1 MILPPAHERAELV
14 EVVRIGDP
22 VRQLGSRGLNREV
35 AKVVEVWAGDEVREA
50 LALIAGLPDSPTYR
64 CFLPGWGIRAYDA
77 RDPDPLFEIAF
88 CFRCNG
94 ARVWGHEV
102 PEELGHQDFD
112 AESPAGR
119 ELLRRF
125 RACVPG

>member
-22 VRQLGSRGLNREV
+22 VGHLTSRGLSGD
-35 AKVVEVWAGDEVREA
+35 VVEVWAGEEVREA
-50 LALIAGLPDSPTYR
+50 LALVAGLPDSPKYR
-64 CFLPGWGIRAYDA
+64 CFLPGWGIRAYEE

-94 ARVWGHEV
+94 ARIWGHDI
-102 PEELGHQDFD
+102 PEQLRNQDFD

-125 RACVPG
+125 RACVAS